1 MQMLCDDAEIYE
13 TAQPNNQQFG
23 RNISN
28 IQ

>member
-23 RNISN
+23 RNLSN